1 MTHDGAGMV
10 VRADQLRSR
19 EAWLKDGRVVKVR
32 KQGWA
37 DLTSPRS
44 LTAVCPL
51 SQDDAVPAKL
61 VKAPKAASPK
71 GRGGARAV
79 APAVAA
85 TDDGDED
92 GDGGGGTQVDASALV
107 DGTPLFGIWQTDV
120 YTPRT
125 ATNVRIARSTGGGSA
140 A

>member
-1 MTHDGAGMV
+1 M
-10 VRADQLRSR
+10 
-19 EAWLKDGRVVKVR
+19 
-32 KQGWA
+32 
-37 DLTSPRS
+37 
-44 LTAVCPL
+44 CPL
-51 SQDDAVPAKL
+51 SHDDAVPAKL

-92 GDGGGGTQVDASALV
+92 GDGGGATQVDASALV

-125 ATNVRIARSTGGGSA
+125 ATNVRVARSTGGGSA
-140 A
+140 ACVAKLITGRLDMCVWGGVGA